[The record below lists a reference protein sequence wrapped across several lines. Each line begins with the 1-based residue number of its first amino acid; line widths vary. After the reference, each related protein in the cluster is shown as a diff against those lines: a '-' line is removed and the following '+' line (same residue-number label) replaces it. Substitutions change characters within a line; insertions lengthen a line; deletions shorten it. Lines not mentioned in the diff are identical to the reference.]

1 MKKNEQI
8 SIDIDYLISDRK
20 AALFLQNYNSREL
33 HFLKLR
39 TPFLMILS
47 TCDRKR
53 NDYVFYQFSFD
64 GCYCH
69 ILKEEEFLTFLNRP
83 QHQHSFIEVMYVLSG
98 EVTNYI
104 EDKTFTYH
112 PGDCV
117 IMNPNIHH
125 KEEGDYKVVFFDFQE
140 AFINDLISEEMT
152 AYKDVSDDYMAFL
165 QSPVIKMLKESQSNN
180 SQLQKIYFDCFPVIS
195 SASVLDQM
203 HSLLDHMVRELSSGD
218 PGSVYLVK
226 GYLQKFLSVLCDPTK
241 YNVLSTSS
249 TLAKKDFV
257 LAKIRQIL
265 ESRLGRISR
274 SELSAMLHYNEEYL
288 NRIIKQSTGKTFSQY
303 RQNIVLQEAKRL
315 LIETD
320 LSISGIMDHLEL
332 SNRTFFYAMFQKEFG
347 QTPSEFRHQNR
358 HSG

>member
-8 SIDIDYLISDRK
+8 AIDIDYLISDRK

-33 HFLKLR
+33 HFLELR

-47 TCDRKR
+47 TCSPGK

-69 ILKEEEFLTFLNRP
+69 VLKEEEFLTFLNRP
-83 QHQHSFIEVMYVLSG
+83 QHQHAFIEVMYVLSG

-117 IMNPNIHH
+117 IMNRNIHH
-125 KEEGDYKVVFFDFQE
+125 KEEGDYQVVFFDFQE
-140 AFINDLISEEMT
+140 DFINQLISEETT
-152 AYKDVSDDYMAFL
+152 AYKDISDDYRRFL
-165 QSPVIKMLKESQSNN
+165 QSPVIKTLKEAQSGN
-180 SQLQKIYFDCFPVIS
+180 SRFQKIYFDCFPVIS
-195 SASVLDQM
+195 SDSVLVQM
-203 HSLLDHMVRELSSGD
+203 HSLLDRMIRGLSSGD
-218 PGSVYLVK
+218 PGSVYLLK
-226 GYLQKFLSVLCDPTK
+226 GYLQKFLSVLCDPSK
-241 YNVLSTSS
+241 YNVLSISS

-303 RQNIVLQEAKRL
+303 RQDIVLREAKRL
-315 LIETD
+315 LVETD
-320 LSISGIMDHLEL
+320 LSISAIMDQLEL
-332 SNRTFFYAMFQKEFG
+332 SNRSFFYRTFQKEFG

-358 HSG
+358 PSG

>member
-8 SIDIDYLISDRK
+8 SMDIDDLISGGK
-20 AALFLQNYNSREL
+20 AALHLQNYNSREL
-33 HFLKLR
+33 HFFELQ

-47 TCDRKR
+47 TSSQKR
-53 NDYVFYQFSFD
+53 NDYVFCQFSFD

-69 ILKEEEFLTFLNRP
+69 VLKEEEFLKYQNRP
-83 QHQHSFIEVMYVLSG
+83 QHQHSFIEIIYVLSG

-117 IMNPNIHH
+117 IMNRNIHH
-125 KEEGDYKVVFFDFQE
+125 KEEGDYQAVYFDFQE
-140 AFINDLISEEMT
+140 EFINQLISEET
-152 AYKDVSDDYMAFL
+152 AAYKNISGDYQAFL
-165 QSPVIKMLKESQSNN
+165 QSDIVKMLQEAHTSN
-180 SQLQKIYFDCFPVIS
+180 SRFQKIYFDCFPVIS

-203 HSLLDHMVRELSSGD
+203 HSLLDQMVRELSSGD
-218 PGSVYLVK
+218 PGAFYITK
-226 GYLQKFLSVLCDPTK
+226 GCLQKFLSILCDPSS

-303 RQNIVLQEAKRL
+303 RQDIVLREAKRL
-315 LIETD
+315 LVETD
-320 LSISGIMDHLEL
+320 LSISAIMDQLEL
-332 SNRTFFYAMFQKEFG
+332 SNRSFFYRTFQKEFG

-358 HSG
+358 PSG